1 MGAGEVPRRQLGD
14 AALDLVLH
22 GSLAGGSLAGGAD
35 ARSAATPS
43 AAQ

>member
-22 GSLAGGSLAGGAD
+22 GSLAGGGERPAVTS
-35 ARSAATPS
+35 SAAE
-43 AAQ
+43 